1 MFIVLQMELAIP
13 SSLISN
19 LDIVVR
25 YQNILL
31 IKEICKWKGW
41 DSSELINDLLPQS
54 EKEKKSKRTGLKKS
68 TLVINNESYSNSK
81 DKVKDKNISGIDKEI
96 EIRVRTQ
103 WMFNH
108 ITYYVESPHNNVYR
122 ETRYVGRKVANT
134 IDGDFPEL

>member
-81 DKVKDKNISGIDKEI
+81 DKVKDKNISGI
-96 EIRVRTQ
+96 T
-103 WMFNH
+103 
-108 ITYYVESPHNNVYR
+108 
-122 ETRYVGRKVANT
+122 
-134 IDGDFPEL
+134 